1 MLHPSYT
8 DLMKVVNSEV
18 EPGETPVVN
27 SRYSIVMA
35 TAKRAR
41 QIIGGQ
47 AAVTPEQA
55 AKPLSTAVAEL
66 NAGKIK
72 IMPELSEEELEEL
85 RLKEEQAAV
94 KSNGA
99 ETEELAEEDSTEE
112 MEAEENTEAADSQDQ
127 ESGVETQEL

>member
-1 MLHPSYT
+1 MHTYYQKGEQIMLHPSYT

-47 AAVTPEQA
+47 ASVTPEQA

-85 RLKEEQAAV
+85 RLKEEQAAEEKFEETV
-94 KSNGA
+94 L
-99 ETEELAEEDSTEE
+99 ETEEESVS
-112 MEAEENTEAADSQDQ
+112 EAEESTTEEA
-127 ESGVETQEL
+127 